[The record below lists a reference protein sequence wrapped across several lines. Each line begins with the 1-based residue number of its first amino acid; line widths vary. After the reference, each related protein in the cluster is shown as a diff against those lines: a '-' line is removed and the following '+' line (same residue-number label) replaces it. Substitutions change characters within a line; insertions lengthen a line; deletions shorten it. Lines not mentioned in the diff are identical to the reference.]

1 MFSFSSDLMPVH
13 CHFLFH
19 LEKNV
24 RRVIKPFAGHGRS
37 LGILFF
43 FFFPLCI
50 ASAIAVSLSWIAFWL
65 TGCGGRK
72 AWEMELV
79 LLGPGKQW
87 AKHKNTHA
95 VCGLRHPIL
104 QEERG
109 TRSKHGAQH
118 QEIWSSRWPCFG
130 LGWAATTWFL
140 SISPSAKKYEKYLPH
155 MED

>member
-1 MFSFSSDLMPVH
+1 MFSFISDLMPVH

-24 RRVIKPFAGHGRS
+24 KRVFKPFACCGRS
-37 LGILFF
+37 LGTLFF
-43 FFFPLCI
+43 SPVYSFCYC
-50 ASAIAVSLSWIAFWL
+50 SLPELDCLYWL
-65 TGCGGRK
+65 TDCGGRK

-87 AKHKNTHA
+87 AKHMNTHA